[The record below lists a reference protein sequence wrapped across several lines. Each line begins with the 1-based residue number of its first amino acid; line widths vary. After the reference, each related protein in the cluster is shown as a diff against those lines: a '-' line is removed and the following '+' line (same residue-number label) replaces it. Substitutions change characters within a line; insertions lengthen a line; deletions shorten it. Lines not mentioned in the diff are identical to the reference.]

1 MTKAETKHNACFVAG
16 TLVHTDKGLVP
27 IEKLKVGDMVLSRHE
42 DEPEGELVYKRILNT
57 FKSVE
62 KQKIIRITF
71 TPPSVLSLKNIN
83 DVINKSQTNDSL
95 ALKDFFETM
104 QIKYDLQNKY
114 PSNSEALPASDKSSL
129 YCTENHPFW
138 TKEHGWMTAKD
149 ILESNYWGKE
159 ICDEIQLVN
168 FLNIPMYDAQ
178 YSTPTPLFRTNIDN
192 VAVYGDFWS
201 RKKEHG
207 YHNIIDF
214 RNNIPITIL
223 KHPEVNAGFQSYLND
238 EHKFY
243 DENDLSMRDLL
254 RANKFLIGGDI
265 YDYSMGRFEIDQ
277 NGKHIDT
284 WDEDMSIEKEEI
296 DANNR
301 KEFICYETTVYN
313 IEVEETHTYFVGK
326 YGIWVHNTND
336 CFSEDELLDNL
347 NNEGFMRNPQAK
359 PFHGESMP
367 ITTKDEILEGTKP
380 VTKGKELYHSAYV
393 SADAQ
398 KILNLNPSHYAD
410 H

>member
-1 MTKAETKHNACFVAG
+1 MA
-16 TLVHTDKGLVP
+16 
-27 IEKLKVGDMVLSRHE
+27 
-42 DEPEGELVYKRILNT
+42 
-57 FKSVE
+57 
-62 KQKIIRITF
+62 
-71 TPPSVLSLKNIN
+71 
-83 DVINKSQTNDSL
+83 
-95 ALKDFFETM
+95 
-104 QIKYDLQNKY
+104 
-114 PSNSEALPASDKSSL
+114 
-129 YCTENHPFW
+129 
-138 TKEHGWMTAKD
+138 AKD

-296 DANNR
+296 DDNNR